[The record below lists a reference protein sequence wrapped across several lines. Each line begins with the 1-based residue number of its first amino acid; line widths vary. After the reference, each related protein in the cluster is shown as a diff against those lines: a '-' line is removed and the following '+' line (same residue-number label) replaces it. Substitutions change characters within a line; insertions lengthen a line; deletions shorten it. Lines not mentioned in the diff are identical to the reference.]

1 MERRK
6 GRKEALSLCS
16 SVAIRQPPTRRWK
29 CVVSVKIYIVWM
41 INIFWHRKVLHGVQE
56 SLFLYKKNQSSH
68 LSPLCI
74 TLWRRLLFF
83 PPDDRFTTL
92 VYDGLSMANAK
103 LRCPPRPTDRQTD
116 RERRDSIAGCKYGQR
131 EKIISTCLAPNF
143 LLS

>member
-1 MERRK
+1 MEYKSPFFFIKKTNLHIYPPCASRC
-6 GRKEALSLCS
+6 GVGS
-16 SVAIRQPPTRRWK
+16 S
-29 CVVSVKIYIVWM
+29 
-41 INIFWHRKVLHGVQE
+41 
-56 SLFLYKKNQSSH
+56 
-68 LSPLCI
+68 
-74 TLWRRLLFF
+74 FF